1 MATNTSVTYLSETLV
16 GGPIVTDQVALAAD
30 TYYKGMILTYDARA
44 NNWAYDAAPAA
55 ADTGVAVYMGDGSA
69 RTLSSTGYDTVIK
82 AGELM
87 LGGFVDD
94 SGTAVTLDEDI
105 ISILGTFGIHVRR
118 K

>member
-1 MATNTSVTYLSETLV
+1 MTTSTSATYLSETLV

-30 TYYKGMILTYDARA
+30 TYYKGMILTYDASA
-44 NNWAYDAAPAA
+44 NNYAYDAAPAVT
-55 ADTGVAVYMGDGSA
+55 DTGVAVYMGDGSS
-69 RTLSSTGYDTVIK
+69 RVLSAPGYDTVIK

-94 SGTAVTLDEDI
+94 AGAAVVLDEDI
-105 ISILGTFGIHVRR
+105 IAILSTFGINVRR